1 VSVGPIKQSSLSLP
15 RRVANALRDA
25 MRSGQISAGEQFP
38 METQLADQLG
48 VSRATLRDG
57 LRILEAEGLV
67 VRRGGVGTFATA
79 LAMPIRP
86 GIERLYG
93 VTDLIRR
100 DGYTPSSRD
109 ARIRTE
115 VAAPDVAQALAI
127 EPETPVIHVSRT
139 YLADDH
145 PVIQCEDYFPKR
157 LLPQADEL
165 QSFRGEVSL
174 YDLLRERCGIEIVQA
189 VATILPVLADATLV
203 QQLGVPPGLPLLL
216 LEQVHF
222 VADGRPVLFS
232 RNTHD
237 SRAIQFQVVRM
248 REW

>member
-1 VSVGPIKQSSLSLP
+1 
-15 RRVANALRDA
+15 
-25 MRSGQISAGEQFP
+25 

-109 ARIRTE
+109 LRVQTE
-115 VAAPDVAQALAI
+115 PATPELSEALAI
-127 EPETPVIHVSRT
+127 GPETSVIHLSRT
-139 YLADDH
+139 YLADDQ
-145 PVIQCEDYFPKR
+145 PVIQCEDYVPEH
-157 LLPQADEL
+157 LLHRVDEL
-165 QSFRGEVSL
+165 TSFRGGVSL

-189 VATILPVLADATLV
+189 VATILPVLADAALA
-203 QQLGVPPGLPLLL
+203 QQLAVAVGHPLLL

-232 RNTHD
+232 RNTHE